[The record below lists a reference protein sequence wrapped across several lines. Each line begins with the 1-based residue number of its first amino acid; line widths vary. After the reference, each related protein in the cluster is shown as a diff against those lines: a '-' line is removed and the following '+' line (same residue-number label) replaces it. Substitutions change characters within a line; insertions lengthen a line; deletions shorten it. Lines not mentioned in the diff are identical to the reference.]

1 RSGSSAS
8 KAAGAAADAAPSSAR
23 PAGGEK
29 KHRALGLTNS
39 MEEEVDEDPAAMIDN
54 INVMLSE
61 CRTILD
67 KDQGNAGEE
76 AENGGE

>member
-1 RSGSSAS
+1 
-8 KAAGAAADAAPSSAR
+8 
-23 PAGGEK
+23 
-29 KHRALGLTNS
+29 

-67 KDQGNAGEE
+67 KDQGREE
-76 AENGGE
+76 EEVGGGE